1 MRPRLSSGFTL
12 IELMIT
18 LAVVVVLVTI
28 AIPSFRDLLARNELT
43 TTTNAWVGAIT
54 AARAEAVKRNQTVV
68 LCGDDGK
75 PSAGIGSN
83 CSAALAGQVR
93 YIDRIDGSVG
103 ILHAA
108 LAGSIGNSLEL
119 VSSTTVRFRGDG
131 VGYLGDDMLTP
142 YDTDTGSG
150 GAPSVVVLCSS
161 ALSNDNVRRVQL
173 FAGSTVQVVRD
184 TQASCP

>member
-68 LCGDDGK
+68 LCGEDGK
-75 PSAGIGSN
+75 SSAGIGSN

-93 YIDRIDGSVG
+93 YISRITGSAE

-142 YDTDTGSG
+142 YDTGSG

-173 FAGSTVQVVRD
+173 FAGSTVQVARD

>member
-68 LCGDDGK
+68 LCGEDGK

-93 YIDRIDGSVG
+93 YKPRGGGSAE

-108 LAGSIGNSLEL
+108 LTGSIGNSLKL

-131 VGYLGDDMLTP
+131 VGYLGDDILTP
-142 YDTDTGSG
+142 YNTASG

-161 ALSNDNVRRVQL
+161 ALSNDNSRRVQL
-173 FAGSTVQVVRD
+173 FAGSTVQVVRE
-184 TQASCP
+184 TQANCP